1 MYFWTIMC
9 PISVDR
15 SYEPL
20 EANRGI
26 KMRIETMKDI
36 GLFLIVLGIMSMVTG
51 TYIIYSSFDDYSQCA
66 LAPNSVCQVTAPIFI
81 RFLTRQQ
88 YGNSAAFYG
97 LVFMVVGAIFY
108 VTAQTKKTELV
119 AANPN
124 AAKT

>member
-1 MYFWTIMC
+1 MC
-9 PISVDR
+9 LTSVDT
-15 SYEPL
+15 SYESL

-26 KMRIETMKDI
+26 KMKVETMKDI
-36 GLFLIVLGIMSMVTG
+36 GLFLIVLGIMSAVIG
-51 TYIIYSSFDDYSQCA
+51 TYIAFSSLSDYSQCA
-66 LAPNSVCQVTAPIFI
+66 LAPNTVCQVSTPVYVQ
-81 RFLTRQQ
+81 FLTRQE
-88 YGNSAAFYG
+88 YGNTAAYYG